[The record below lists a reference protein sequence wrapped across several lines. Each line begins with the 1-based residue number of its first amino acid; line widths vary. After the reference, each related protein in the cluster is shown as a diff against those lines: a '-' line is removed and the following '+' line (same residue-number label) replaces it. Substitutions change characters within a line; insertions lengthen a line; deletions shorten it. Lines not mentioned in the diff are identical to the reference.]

1 MAFDEVRFPVDIA
14 YGSSGGPE
22 FSTAVVT
29 TAGGHEHRNVN
40 WSNARARYNIAWGVK
55 TQAQL
60 TALTAFFRARYG
72 RARGFRYKDW
82 TDFRGVYEAI
92 GTGDGET
99 TVFYLSKQY
108 TNGSSSEVRAIT
120 KPVSGTVKVYLDGV
134 LQTSGFGIDHATGR
148 ITFSAAPAE
157 GIGISADFE
166 FDVPVRFDTDHLSAR
181 LDDFGAFSWQDI
193 PLIEIR

>member
-1 MAFDEVRFPVDIA
+1 MVFDDVRFPVDIA

-22 FSTAVVT
+22 FSTDVVT
-29 TAGGHEHRNVN
+29 TFGGHEQRNVN

-60 TALTAFFRARYG
+60 AALTAFFRARMG

-82 TDFRGVYEAI
+82 TDYRGVYEAI
-92 GTGDGET
+92 GIGDGDE
-99 TVFYLSKQY
+99 TVFSLQKRY
-108 TNGSSSEVRAIT
+108 TSGGNSEVRNIT
-120 KPVSGTVKVYLDGV
+120 KPVSGTVKVYMDGT
-134 LQTSGFGIDHATGR
+134 LQTGGYTVNHVTGAV
-148 ITFSAAPAE
+148 TFSMAPAE
-157 GIGISADFE
+157 GTAICADYE